1 MVSSTSDGDDDG
13 EVEVGEESQ
22 YLGGCFEST
31 TAGVTGAEL
40 QTRVASKVY
49 IYIGGFVMWR
59 PPALAKTDLSVA
71 ATKISTV

>member
-1 MVSSTSDGDDDG
+1 MCVVCVMVTVAKHILSLNSPSPSSSSWFPGTSSVVSSTSDGDDDG

-40 QTRVASKVY
+40 
-49 IYIGGFVMWR
+49 
-59 PPALAKTDLSVA
+59 
-71 ATKISTV
+71 

>member
-1 MVSSTSDGDDDG
+1 MVSSTSDGDG

-59 PPALAKTDLSVA
+59 PPVFFS
-71 ATKISTV
+71 

>member
-13 EVEVGEESQ
+13 EMESQ

-40 QTRVASKVY
+40 HTRVASKVY

-59 PPALAKTDLSVA
+59 PPALAKTALSVA